1 MKRARYRDSFDD
13 DMDSSEMD
21 SPARS
26 SRSGISTTGLLLIG
40 VAVASAVIIRKVLQ
54 QARSTQQ
61 IHKTEQRRDKTL
73 KDTYP
78 ASDPPASQYFDIP
91 VNRQ

>member
-13 DMDSSEMD
+13 LDSSEMD
-21 SPARS
+21 SPPRS

-40 VAVASAVIIRKVLQ
+40 LAVASGVIIRKVLQ
-54 QARSTQQ
+54 QARSTHQTHKAEQQ
-61 IHKTEQRRDKTL
+61 RDKTL